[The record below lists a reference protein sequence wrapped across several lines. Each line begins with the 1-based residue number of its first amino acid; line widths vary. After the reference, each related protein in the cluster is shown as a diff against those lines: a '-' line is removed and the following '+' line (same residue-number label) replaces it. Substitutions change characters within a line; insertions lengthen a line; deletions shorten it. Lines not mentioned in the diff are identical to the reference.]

1 MHDFSTPNA
10 DEMDY
15 VELAQR
21 VRYHKQD
28 LEGVKVVSKIVEE
41 YGDERAA
48 AALQQGI
55 QKQAIEAV
63 IKLLKN
69 NKLSPEEIADA

>member
-1 MHDFSTPNA
+1 M
-10 DEMDY
+10 
-15 VELAQR
+15 
-21 VRYHKQD
+21 RYHKQD